1 MPSKMTK
8 HAERITRVTSA
19 HPELEI
25 NTVRK
30 LLVSKYL
37 LATKDTDSDHKDL
50 NPIMEEFTEMLI
62 KSDDQQIEALAGW
75 TWELEPGNNFRAT

>member
-1 MPSKMTK
+1 MPTTMTK
-8 HAERITRVTSA
+8 HTDRITRVTSA
-19 HPELEI
+19 HPEIDI

-30 LLVSKYL
+30 LFVSKYL
-37 LATKDTDSDHKDL
+37 LAAKDIDINDEDL

-75 TWELEPGNNFRAT
+75 TWDLEPGSSFRAM

>member
-1 MPSKMTK
+1 MTK
-8 HAERITRVTSA
+8 HTDRITRVTSA
-19 HPELEI
+19 HPEIDI
-25 NTVRK
+25 NKVRR

-37 LATKDTDSDHKDL
+37 LAAKDIDIKEEDL

-75 TWELEPGNNFRAT
+75 TWDLEPGQSVRAT